1 MELLWR
7 RALSDKG
14 DNLYCLV
21 NGDLLDYD
29 VSQKVVDCLHT
40 LTQDYGDNE
49 CRSSF
54 QSCVILL
61 VEMVILSTAIY
72 FSMVN

>member
-7 RALSDKG
+7 RALASSGEK
-14 DNLYCLV
+14 LHCLV

-40 LTQDYGDNE
+40 LMKEYSDIDSHSIESKSVLNFFVLGQG
-49 CRSSF
+49 
-54 QSCVILL
+54 SCL
-61 VEMVILSTAIY
+61 
-72 FSMVN
+72 